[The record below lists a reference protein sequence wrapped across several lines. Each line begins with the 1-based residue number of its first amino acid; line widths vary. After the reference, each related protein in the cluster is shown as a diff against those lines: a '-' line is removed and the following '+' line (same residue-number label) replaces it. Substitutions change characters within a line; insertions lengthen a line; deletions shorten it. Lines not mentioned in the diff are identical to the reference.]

1 MRRPAGA
8 YALGVE
14 VLLGLLLGAAAIAS
28 LISLVLI
35 LLVQRDLAA
44 DRASRGDLLALL
56 AASRLPEFPT
66 DESLM
71 QIVSPSII
79 SGDIAEALLIDQ
91 AQADSFEAE
100 GWSVALSEQGEAVA
114 IRIPGR
120 GPFPGILTAGL
131 ALLAAMVLLLVALT
145 PAFLSRSVTG
155 PLRAILRD
163 IDRYIPGSSALTA
176 KSSFGDLIR
185 KLSDRDRELAR
196 LRAEAEH
203 RADEAEERS
212 SAVVSSFRS
221 AVLALDASANLTLWN
236 PSAAGLFGLEP
247 EDSGRA
253 FPSCRNAASKKLGGI
268 IESSS
273 VGGSPSDFE
282 MELDAGDQTKV
293 YSVSIAGSRSG
304 ARAVLATDVTAFRT
318 MERRLAEEAAMAGLG
333 AVSAGV
339 AHEMGNTLCALS
351 GFIDLLARGH
361 SDPRTMTILSE
372 ARIEIESA
380 LRMIASFKGLAA
392 PGEGGQAR
400 ITVRSAVESC
410 AAVCAE
416 TGAGCRIDAEAVG
429 GEVVADPVLIQ
440 RCLLNLVRNAREA
453 GRDEPVEVSAGVEGS
468 ELVFR
473 VADRGPGLGAP
484 LDVLGQPFFSTK
496 KGSGHMG
503 MGLAISRR
511 IAALLGGS
519 LRAADREGGGAVF
532 ELRLPLA
539 TCGNGG

>member
-1 MRRPAGA
+1 MRKPAGA

-28 LISLVLI
+28 LISLMLT
-35 LLVQRDLAA
+35 LLVQRDLAVE
-44 DRASRGDLLALL
+44 RASRGDLLAVL
-56 AASRLPEFPT
+56 AATRLPEFPT
-66 DESLM
+66 EESLT

-79 SGDIAEALLIDQ
+79 SGDIAEARLIDQ
-91 AQADSFEAE
+91 ARADSFQAE
-100 GWSVALSEQGEAVA
+100 GWSVALSEQGAAVA
-114 IRIPGR
+114 LRIPGR
-120 GPFPGILTAGL
+120 GALPGILTAGL
-131 ALLAAMVLLLVALT
+131 ALLAAIVLLLVALT

-155 PLRAILRD
+155 PLRAILKD
-163 IDRYIPGSSALTA
+163 IDRYMPGSSALTA

-253 FPSCRNAASKKLGGI
+253 FPSGRNAASKRLGGI

-273 VGGSPSDFE
+273 GDGCPSDFE
-282 MELDAGDQTKV
+282 MELDAGAQTRV

-304 ARAVLATDVTAFRT
+304 ARAVLATDVTPFRT

-361 SDPRTMTILSE
+361 SDPRTMSILSE
-372 ARIEIESA
+372 ARLEIESA

-392 PGEGGQAR
+392 PGEDGQAR
-400 ITVRSAVESC
+400 ISVLSAVESC
-410 AAVCAE
+410 VAVCAE
-416 TGAGCRIDAEAVG
+416 TGAGCRIDAEAVA

-453 GRDEPVEVSAGVEGS
+453 GPDKPVEVSAGVEGS

-473 VADRGPGLGAP
+473 VADRGPGLGAT
-484 LDVLGQPFFSTK
+484 LEVLGQPFFSTK

-511 IAALLGGS
+511 ITALLGGS

-532 ELRLPLA
+532 ELRLPLV
-539 TCGNGG
+539 TSDNGG